1 MPGKLKLSEIE
12 QLVLSTVAGKTIVFE
27 IFMEFRGIDIYLQ
40 QVQRDLF
47 LLVVTKVSF
56 SEVVRE
62 VHVLFIFQ
70 KMQVHEEVI
79 FLKRLSMK

>member
-1 MPGKLKLSEIE
+1 MPGKLTSSEIE